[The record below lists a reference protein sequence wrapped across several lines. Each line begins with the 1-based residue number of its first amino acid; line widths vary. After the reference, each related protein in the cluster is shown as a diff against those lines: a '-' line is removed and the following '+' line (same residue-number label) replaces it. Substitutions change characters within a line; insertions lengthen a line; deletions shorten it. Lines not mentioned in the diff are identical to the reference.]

1 MLDSEDLFINSF
13 ISILLSINNEQDRS
27 FGLPASAYPPSVIVL
42 KCGRSIKNSFIQIL
56 DITVDKEYSNV
67 FHPNSIEFK
76 FGRSIHY

>member
-42 KCGRSIKNSFIQIL
+42 KCGRSIIDSF
-56 DITVDKEYSNV
+56 KS
-67 FHPNSIEFK
+67 FK
-76 FGRSIHY
+76 Y